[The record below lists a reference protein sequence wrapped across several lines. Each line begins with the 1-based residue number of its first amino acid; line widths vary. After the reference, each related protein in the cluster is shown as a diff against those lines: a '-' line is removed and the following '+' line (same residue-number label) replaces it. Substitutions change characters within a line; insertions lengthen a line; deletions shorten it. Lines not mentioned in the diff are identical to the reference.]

1 MAIIVQS
8 DPQETS
14 KTGTLER
21 VNLKLLFV
29 RDDPKLAI
37 WNVSVLTTD
46 RRVST
51 KKKIPNTC
59 SQAKSK

>member
-1 MAIIVQS
+1 MAIIIQS
-8 DPQETS
+8 DPQKPQKLETL
-14 KTGTLER
+14 KR

-37 WNVSVLTTD
+37 WNVSVLITD

-51 KKKIPNTC
+51 KKKDSKHLQS
-59 SQAKSK
+59 SQV